1 MSLSDQQQY
10 YAELNECMVTKV
22 ANGRLIGVV
31 RFLFTVAIIADLSEH
46 GYQKR
51 WCYHDLVTCLG
62 AFNDWDGVGEPEGW
76 HREPLTGR
84 RRGEDGTEYVAL

>member
-1 MSLSDQQQY
+1 MEDHEKF
-10 YAELNECMVTKV
+10 YAELNECMVSKV
-22 ANGRLIGVV
+22 ENGRVIGVV
-31 RFLFTVAIIADLSEH
+31 RFLYTVAIIADLDEY
-46 GYQKR
+46 GYRNR

-62 AFNDWDGVGEPEGW
+62 AFNDWDGVGEPECW